1 MSIDIDKPR
10 YDQNTYI
17 GRVKHFVVTTNPLNI
32 LASNSKLNEAKEI
45 VENYRLTKTLPSN
58 LTDDELWKAKYLMDS
73 AFHPDT
79 KEKMFFPGRMS
90 FQVPGNLLITA
101 GMLTFYKT
109 TAGVVFFQ
117 VLNQSF
123 NAIVNYTNRSG
134 DAEVPTSRVAT
145 SFAIA
150 TTSATSTALL
160 MGRLA
165 KKMPPIY
172 ARLVPFCAVAAA
184 NCINLPFM
192 RSTEIMNG
200 IQLINEKNEK
210 IGESPKVAKKA
221 ISQVVLSRVFMATPG
236 MVLVPMAM
244 SKLEKKYPK
253 VRSSL
258 PLQLAWQMLLVGTCL
273 LICTPLCCAIF
284 PQISST
290 KVEKLEP
297 GLKEKLQKKYQY
309 KDTDLVYYNK
319 GL

>member
-1 MSIDIDKPR
+1 MSINIDKPR
-10 YDQNTYI
+10 YDQSSYI
-17 GRVKHFVVTTNPLNI
+17 GRVKHFIVTTNPLNI
-32 LASNSKLNEAKEI
+32 LASNAQLDQAKEL
-45 VENYRLTKTLPSN
+45 VETFRLTKTLPSN
-58 LTDDELWKAKYLMDS
+58 LTEDELWKAKYLMDS

-90 FQVPGNLLITA
+90 FQVPGNLLITG

-109 TAGVVFFQ
+109 TPGVIFFQ

-123 NAIVNYTNRSG
+123 NAVVNYTNRSG
-134 DAEVPTSRVAT
+134 DGEVPTSRLAA

-150 TTSATSTALL
+150 TTSATTTAMI

-165 KKMPPIY
+165 KKMPPIF

-192 RSTEIMNG
+192 RSTELLEG
-200 IQLINEKNEK
+200 IQLFNENNEKC
-210 IGESPKVAKKA
+210 GESPKVAKKA

-244 SKLEKKYPK
+244 SKLENRYAKI
-253 VRSSL
+253 RTNL
-258 PLQLAWQMLLVGTCL
+258 AMQLAWQMLLVGTCL

-284 PQISST
+284 PQVSST
-290 KVEKLEP
+290 NVGKLEP
-297 GLKEKLQKKYQY
+297 SLKEKLEKDGY
-309 KDTDLVYYNK
+309 KATDLVYYNK

>member
-1 MSIDIDKPR
+1 MAINIDKPR
-10 YDQNTYI
+10 YDQSTYI
-17 GRVKHFVVTTNPLNI
+17 GRAKHFIVTTNPLNI
-32 LASNSKLNEAKEI
+32 LASNAQLDEAKEI
-45 VENYRLTKTLPSN
+45 VETFRLTKTLPSN
-58 LTDDELWKAKYLMDS
+58 LTEDELWKAKYLMDS

-90 FQVPGNLLITA
+90 FQVPGNLLITG

-109 TAGVVFFQ
+109 TPGVVFFQ

-123 NAIVNYTNRSG
+123 NAVVNYTNRSG
-134 DAEVPTSRVAT
+134 DGEVPTSRLAA

-150 TTSATSTALL
+150 TTSATTTAMV

-165 KKMPPIY
+165 KKMPPIF

-192 RSTEIMNG
+192 RSTELLEG
-200 IQLINEKNEK
+200 IQLFNENNEKC
-210 IGESPKVAKKA
+210 GESPKVAKKA

-244 SKLEKKYPK
+244 SKLENRYAKI
-253 VRSSL
+253 RTNL
-258 PLQLAWQMLLVGTCL
+258 AMQLAWQMLLVGTCL

-284 PQISST
+284 PQVSST
-290 KVEKLEP
+290 QVSKLEP
-297 GLKEKLQKKYQY
+297 SLKEKLEKDGY
-309 KDTDLVYYNK
+309 KATDLVYYNK